1 MKEALIILLGLIPVV
16 LFVTLMRYF
25 YRSLRHPKKIVT
37 ESNGLR
43 KISTPPSLFGLFAS
57 RTLYYYDEQ
66 FFYQI
71 KQKEKVTLKVPL
83 AKIVRVK
90 PGYTMVNNRRSWVV
104 TWQSDGGEKQVSF
117 YHNITLFNHN
127 FAVFLHAIKEANP
140 QAEIKELTSFTL

>member
-1 MKEALIILLGLIPVV
+1 MREVLSVLVGLIPFI
-16 LFVTLMRYF
+16 LLLTLMRYF
-25 YRSLRHPKKIVT
+25 YRSLRHPKKIIT

-57 RTLYYYDEQ
+57 RTLYYYDDA

-71 KQKEKVTLKVPL
+71 KETVKLKVPL

-90 PGYTMVNNRRSWVV
+90 PGYMRVNNRRNWVV
-104 TWQSDGGEKQVSF
+104 TWQSDGAEKQVSF

-127 FAVFLHAIKEANP
+127 FADFLRAVKEANT
-140 QAEIKELTSFTL
+140 QAEVKEISSSSL